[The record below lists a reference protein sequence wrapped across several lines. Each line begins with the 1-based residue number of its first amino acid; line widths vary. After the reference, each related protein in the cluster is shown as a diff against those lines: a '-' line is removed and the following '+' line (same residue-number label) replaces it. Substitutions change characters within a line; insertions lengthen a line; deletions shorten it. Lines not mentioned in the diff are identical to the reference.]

1 MATLAQLQ
9 AQLEAL
15 KTARNSG
22 VLTIRNG
29 EQYVQYRTLAE
40 MSQAIR
46 ALEADI
52 AAAGGISRYRTLRFF
67 TKA

>member
-22 VLTIRNG
+22 VLTIRSG
-29 EQYVQYRTLAE
+29 EHYVQYRTLAE

-52 AAAGGISRYRTLRFF
+52 SAAGGKARYRTLRFY
-67 TKA
+67 TVS